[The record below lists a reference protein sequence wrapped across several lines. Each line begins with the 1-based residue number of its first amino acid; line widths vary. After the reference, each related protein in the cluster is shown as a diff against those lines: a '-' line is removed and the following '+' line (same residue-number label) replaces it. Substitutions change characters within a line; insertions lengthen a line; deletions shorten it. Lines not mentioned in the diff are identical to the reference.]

1 MRLTNMPT
9 KKTHKTAKKVKAA
22 VKKDDK
28 VTRYLH
34 ASGIIMMISS
44 VFMVTLPALYSKLYT
59 LMVNEAGMAPV
70 DWLMKNIVSVGI
82 IIALLYCLLGVFVF
96 RAGEHDTRL
105 ASGMSVFNSAMAVLA
120 IAAIILIFLPVPE
133 ATFEYMMAYLV
144 TANAQA
150 GVFPMFVMMLVDA
163 ALLVGML
170 CSVAILDDMCLVK
183 DKKK

>member
-1 MRLTNMPT
+1 MPT
-9 KKTHKTAKKVKAA
+9 KKTHKAAKKVNAA

-28 VTRYLH
+28 VTHYLH
-34 ASGIIMMISS
+34 ASGIIMMVSS

-59 LMVNEAGMAPV
+59 IMVNEAGMAPV
-70 DWLMKNIVSVGI
+70 EWLMKNIVSVGI

-105 ASGMSVFNSAMAVLA
+105 AGGMSVFNSMMAVLA
-120 IAAIILIFLPVPE
+120 VAAIILIFLPVPE

-144 TANAQA
+144 SPNVQT
-150 GVFPMFVMMLVDA
+150 GVFPMFVMMLIDA

-170 CSVAILDDMCLVK
+170 CSVAVLDDMCLVK
-183 DKKK
+183 AKKK